1 MQVLDLLRRQ
11 RALYFSLRRLADRQR
26 HLIRVGDSG
35 SLLTLLCERQKLTDS
50 LLEVGQELAPHREQ
64 WSQTRQELD
73 PGHRREAEANI
84 AEVSRLLGDIIK
96 LDEEDA
102 RLLSSRRS
110 QTAEMLRSHRNTQTA
125 VSAYATAAGRPGQ
138 DRIDQSS

>member
-11 RALYFSLRRLADRQR
+11 RALYYNLRRLADRQR
-26 HLIRVGDSG
+26 HLIQAGDSG
-35 SLLTLLCERQKLTDS
+35 PLLSLLCDRQKLTDS
-50 LLEVGQELAPHREQ
+50 LLEVGKELAPHRER
-64 WSQTRQELD
+64 WSEMRGELD
-73 PGHRREAEANI
+73 PGYRREAEEI
-84 AEVSRLLGDIIK
+84 IGEVSRLLGDIIT

-110 QTAEMLRSHRNTQTA
+110 QTAVMLRSQRNTQRA
-125 VSAYATAAGRPGQ
+125 VSAYAATSGGPGP